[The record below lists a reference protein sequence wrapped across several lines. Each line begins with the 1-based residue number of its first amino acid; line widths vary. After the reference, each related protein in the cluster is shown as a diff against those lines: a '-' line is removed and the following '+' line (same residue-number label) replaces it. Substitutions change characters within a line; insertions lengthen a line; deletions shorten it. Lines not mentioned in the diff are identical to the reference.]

1 MGDVN
6 AVPAKDVQI
15 ENPASLKGMNGNHFT
30 IQLSGIVQSVLY
42 QDTNRLLYPLRCYQT
57 FRP

>member
-42 QDTNRLLYPLRCYQT
+42 
-57 FRP
+57 